1 MVARDYLPKALE
13 EAGARVDAVPA
24 YRTVRPQSKERGRV
38 EAMLMGGAVDCIT
51 FTSASTVINFA
62 QLFDTTDLS
71 PLLKGVTIACIGS
84 VTAGTATEYGLHV
97 HILPLES
104 TIPALTRAIADY
116 YSQ

>member
-1 MVARDYLPKALE
+1 MF
-13 EAGARVDAVPA
+13 
-24 YRTVRPQSKERGRV
+24 T
-38 EAMLMGGAVDCIT
+38 GGAVDCIT

-71 PLLKGVTIACIGS
+71 QLLEGVAIACIGS
-84 VTAGTATEYGLHV
+84 VTAGTATEYGLRV
-97 HILPLES
+97 DILPLEH